1 MMRQPK
7 GSDFTDALK
16 NFTEVTSTDNKP
28 AIKLGTKNKAKLD
41 KIRRLAAQMR
51 GK

>member
-16 NFTEVTSTDNKP
+16 NFTEITSTDNKP
-28 AIKLGTKNKAKLD
+28 AIQLGSKNKAKLA
-41 KIRRLAAQMR
+41 KIRRLAAAMK